1 MKTKPKYSLLYVE
14 DEALIR
20 KMAVS
25 FLEDMFYE
33 IYEAEDGEE
42 AFALYQTKKPDII
55 ITDIQ
60 MPRMDGLTFCKK
72 VREKD
77 NTTPVIIMTAYSHT
91 EYLLQATELNLVK
104 YLIKPV
110 DEESLTDAISICFQ
124 RIEERSPSVV
134 YLGEG
139 YFFDGFNHTLTK
151 AHEVIRLTPSQ
162 TALLEILVRNRGS
175 VVSYQQLE
183 NSIWY
188 DSAMSKDA
196 LRCLVRDIRKLTYK
210 GIIENISRVGY
221 RVNFD
226 G

>member
-25 FLEDMFYE
+25 FLEDLFYE

-42 AFALYQTKKPDII
+42 AFALYQNKKPDII

-77 NTTPVIIMTAYSHT
+77 KMTPVIIMTAYSHT
-91 EYLLQATELNLVK
+91 AYLLQATELNLVK

-124 RIEERSPSVV
+124 RIEESRPSVV

-139 YFFDGFNHTLTK
+139 YFFDAFNHTLTK
-151 AHEVIRLTPSQ
+151 GHEVIRLTPSQ
-162 TALLEILVRNRGS
+162 TALLEMLVRNRGS